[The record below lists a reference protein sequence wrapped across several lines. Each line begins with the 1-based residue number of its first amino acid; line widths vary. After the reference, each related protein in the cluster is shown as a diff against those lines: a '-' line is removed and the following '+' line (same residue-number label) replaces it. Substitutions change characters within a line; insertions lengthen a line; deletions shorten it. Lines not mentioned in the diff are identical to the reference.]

1 MPVCAQGRAPTVAA
15 RIAHRSVFAVIH
27 ELHRGV
33 SFDEREDVPAGEP
46 AADGD
51 GQNLHPSAVP
61 PRVPERGW
69 HPDSPAERPD

>member
-1 MPVCAQGRAPTVAA
+1 MPVCAQVRTPTVAA
-15 RIAHRSVFAVIH
+15 RVAHRSVFAVVH

-51 GQNLHPSAVP
+51 GQNLNPPAVAQ
-61 PRVPERGW
+61 RVSEGGW
-69 HPDSPAERPD
+69 HPDSRAEHPD